1 MITRVAEDNRTIQLL
16 LIDVETYQ
24 FVYSKRTKQ
33 IEEAYTVRKDFD
45 KTYYN
50 PVQLDMV
57 ELKYIVTAYRK
68 IKTFL
73 ESKNENADSNR

>member
-16 LIDVETYQ
+16 LVDVETYQ
-24 FVYSKRTKQ
+24 FIYSKRTKQ
-33 IEEAYTVRKDFD
+33 IEEAYTVRKDFN

-68 IKTFL
+68 IRTYL
-73 ESKNENADSNR
+73 DSKNENFNNN

>member
-16 LIDVETYQ
+16 LVDVETYQ
-24 FVYSKRTKQ
+24 FIYSKRTKQ
-33 IEEAYTVRKDFD
+33 IEEAYTVRKDFN

-50 PVQLDMV
+50 PVQLDTV

-68 IKTFL
+68 IRTYL
-73 ESKNENADSNR
+73 DSKNENSNNN